1 MVVKVLIN
9 PADCVAVAVGVG
21 GEVVV
26 GRAVAEPVGGEEGVA
41 VGEELRVRVGVRDR
55 ERVEVVEAVKVGR

>member
-1 MVVKVLIN
+1 MVKVLIS

-26 GRAVAEPVGGEEGVA
+26 GRAVAEPVGGEEGV